1 MAPPALANTPR
12 WVLASAQNL
21 GGAAAML
28 SAAIAPALL
37 RFSMHPIEPSGRS
50 YSSQA
55 PKRHWS
61 AITAAL
67 LAGLGLAACGGG
79 GGSASNGPQPLGL
92 VKVTVLDA
100 YGTPVP
106 DAKLQSPSGNAIT
119 DAQGVALV
127 LLPTPDSSADVL
139 LSRSTFVDTTVRVT
153 GNAGSVKD
161 VTATLVRATA
171 PAGGS
176 MRSRSGYAPVLDGT
190 GQQLSF
196 EIELVVVQGNSQPIE
211 TLSLADFVLRA
222 CTPESA
228 SVRNGRAD
236 CLRGAGSADA
246 DAAYSP
252 ATAAPTGLQLVP
264 GLAARPYAAALLLD
278 QSGSIAATDPTGA
291 RLYSSKAF
299 IDGLGV
305 EDYALLAAFAGGS
318 AATLP
323 TKPLTVYGG
332 FQGKSA
338 ARAQFPTL
346 NSLGSLVGGNT
357 PLYTSIDALRQRV
370 VDDTTLSAGLSRA
383 LLVFTDGADTT
394 CATADTCRS
403 QRDRTILS
411 ARQAQMRLFTIGLA
425 QGIDVATLGELAD
438 RTGGA
443 FLYAENTAQFLALY
457 GSVGKLMSLSLPTYR
472 LRWTVQAAAGA
483 SFRPGDT
490 LLGKVQVSAAGS
502 RFDVPFIVVVP

>member
-1 MAPPALANTPR
+1 
-12 WVLASAQNL
+12 
-21 GGAAAML
+21 ML
-28 SAAIAPALL
+28 SLAIAPAPV
-37 RFSMHPIEPSGRS
+37 RFFMHHIEPAGPAD
-50 YSSQA
+50 SSPA
-55 PKRHWS
+55 PKRRWS

-79 GGSASNGPQPLGL
+79 GGSASTGPQPLGL

-100 YGTPVP
+100 YGTAVP
-106 DAKLQSPSGNAIT
+106 DAKLQGPSGSAFT

-127 LLPTPDSSADVL
+127 LLPAPDSTADVL
-139 LSRSTFVDTTVRVT
+139 LSRTTFVDTTVKVT
-153 GNAGSVKD
+153 SNTGGVNQ

-176 MRSRSGYAPVLDGT
+176 LRSRSGYAPTLGGA

-196 EIELVVVQGNSQPIE
+196 EIELVVVQGNSQPVE

-222 CTPESA
+222 CTPEAA

-236 CLRGAGSADA
+236 CLRGTGSADA
-246 DAAYSP
+246 DVAYSP
-252 ATAAPTGLQLVP
+252 ATATPTSLQLVP
-264 GLAARPYAAALLLD
+264 GLTARPYAAALLLD

-291 RLYSSKAF
+291 RLHSSKAF
-299 IDGLGV
+299 LDGLGV
-305 EDYALLAAFAGGS
+305 EDYALLAAFAGGP
-318 AATLP
+318 AANLP

-332 FQGKSA
+332 FQGKEA
-338 ARAQFPTL
+338 ARAHFPTL
-346 NSLGSLVGGNT
+346 NSLAPLVGGNT
-357 PLYTSIDALRQRV
+357 PLFDSIDALRQRV
-370 VDDTTLSAGLSRA
+370 AGDTTLPASMSRA

-394 CATADTCRS
+394 CGTVDTCRS
-403 QRDRTILS
+403 LRESTIVG

-443 FLYAENTAQFLALY
+443 FLYAENAAQFLALY

-483 SFRPGDT
+483 AFRPGDT

>member
-1 MAPPALANTPR
+1 
-12 WVLASAQNL
+12 
-21 GGAAAML
+21 ML
-28 SAAIAPALL
+28 PSAIAPAPLGL
-37 RFSMHPIEPSGRS
+37 TMHHSEPAGRAYLS
-50 YSSQA
+50 PA
-55 PKRHWS
+55 PKRRWS

-67 LAGLGLAACGGG
+67 LTGLGLVACGGG

-106 DAKLQSPSGNAIT
+106 DAKLQGPSGNAVT

-139 LSRSTFVDTTVRVT
+139 LSRASFVDTTVKVIS
-153 GNAGSVKD
+153 NAGSVKE

-176 MRSRSGYAPVLDGT
+176 LRTRSGYAPTLDVT

-196 EIELVVVQGNSQPIE
+196 EIELVVVQGNSQPVE

-228 SVRNGRAD
+228 AVRKGRAD
-236 CLRGAGSADA
+236 CLRGAGNADA
-246 DAAYSP
+246 DMAYSP
-252 ATAAPTGLQLVP
+252 VPPTPTSLQLVP
-264 GLAARPYAAALLLD
+264 GLTARPYAAALLLD

-299 IDGLGV
+299 IDGLGAD
-305 EDYALLAAFAGGS
+305 DYALLAAFAGGP

-323 TKPLTVYGG
+323 SKPLTVYGG
-332 FQGKSA
+332 FQGKEG

-346 NSLGSLVGGNT
+346 NSLASFVGGDT

-370 VDDTTLSAGLSRA
+370 ADDTTLPASTSRA

-394 CATADTCRS
+394 CGTADTCRS

-425 QGIDVATLGELAD
+425 QGIDVVTLGELAD

-483 SFRPGDT
+483 SFRSGDT

-502 RFDVPFIVVVP
+502 RFDVPFIVAVP